1 MTILSVYRAPFEV
14 TPQVAWLPD
23 GLTLAEL
30 AQRMPGLPAD
40 FAARGVICVNGRAVA
55 RRAWDMIRPKAR
67 HNGVAVEVT
76 FHAPPQGGEDGGK
89 SVLALVASIAL
100 TAFTGGI
107 AGGSMAG
114 WLGQSFAAKTFG
126 AYALATGVQLI
137 GSLALASLSAPPVA
151 KSSARVRNE
160 GSASAQGNT
169 LEPNGPIPLVIGE
182 RKVFPPLACEPLTYF
197 DGPDE
202 IVEAVFCLAGP
213 HRISDIRVGAAAIA
227 DLGVEYETREGWPG
241 DPRLT
246 LTRRQSRTVQVQSE
260 LRGHVVDDTDG
271 RALAES
277 TGNVTDDLPQP
288 YIAVTRAAPDRHWL
302 HLTFPQGLHYQ
313 GSDTVRMRVPVRL
326 QIRSVGD
333 ADWINLPELHFQA
346 ANIRQLRATIEL
358 VWTDRAATPSAART
372 EGWVE
377 ARRASPGQTEAPV
390 TADWVAD
397 SAFGAAGDAYLS
409 ANNLGSTGV
418 LGVEC
423 DRYTARI
430 LLDPADFPPAT
441 YELRIIRGAAF
452 RTSDYDPASYT
463 VDGDVW
469 DFWGYQGSAPGQI
482 VQSRDGISDAL
493 YLMRSVSVWDDHP
506 VQTDEVALIAIRARN
521 RALENVSCIAGRWVR
536 DWDGTGWNDWVVTSN
551 PAPHLH
557 DIYHGAQN
565 ANPVPLASIDDA
577 ALLVWRAD
585 DHSVNMIAEGLSV
598 AELANIV
605 AGAGYA
611 RPYMSEVYG
620 VARDYD
626 RSAEAP
632 VQIFTPRNSSGFS
645 WSKAFAALPDGL
657 RVSFADSALEYET
670 RQITVAQ
677 AGLIGPPRLLE
688 QVTYEG
694 PVTEAE
700 VRDRATYDLET
711 GRRRN
716 TFYSLEAPAQAVVA
730 RRGDLVAVQHDMISQ
745 WHGAGIVVDLTF
757 DGAGDVTHITLDCD
771 VQISA
776 EPDLLSVPDLLAVS
790 DMLTLGQSS
799 GAIVRGPSG
808 PSAVLPLANA
818 TGTTNV
824 LELVTPI
831 SAASIY
837 EGALVSVVLSAAE
850 ILRLIVFSVDP
861 LDDYQARLTLV
872 DEAPEL
878 WT

>member
-1 MTILSVYRAPFEV
+1 MTILSVYRPPFEL
-14 TPQVAWLPD
+14 TPQVAWLPE

-30 AQRMPGLPAD
+30 AARMPGLPSD
-40 FAARGVICVNGRAVA
+40 FGARGVICVNGRAVE
-55 RRAWDMIRPKAR
+55 RRAWAMIRPKAR

-76 FHAPPQGGEDGGK
+76 FHAPPQGGEDTGK

-107 AGGSMAG
+107 AGGSMASL
-114 WLGQSFAAKTFG
+114 LGKSFAAKTFG

-151 KSSARVRNE
+151 KPAARLRNE
-160 GSASAQGNT
+160 GAASAQGNT

-202 IVEAVFCLAGP
+202 VVEAVFCLAGP
-213 HRISDIRVGAAAIA
+213 HRLTDIRVGAAAIA

-246 LTRRQSRTVQVQSE
+246 LARRQSRTVQVQAE
-260 LRGHVVDDTDG
+260 LRGHIVDDADG
-271 RALAES
+271 RALAQS
-277 TGNVTDDLPQP
+277 TGNIADDLPQP

-302 HLTFPQGLHYQ
+302 HLTFPQGLHEK
-313 GSDTVRMRVPVRL
+313 GSETVRLRVPIRL
-326 QIRSVGD
+326 QMRAVGD
-333 ADWINLPELHFQA
+333 VDWINLPELHFQA

-358 VWTDRAATPSAART
+358 LWTDRAATPSAARA

-377 ARRASPGQTEAPV
+377 ARRASPGQTATPV
-390 TADWVAD
+390 GADWAAD
-397 SAFGAAGDAYLS
+397 AAFGSTGAEYMS
-409 ANNLGSTGV
+409 SNNLGSAGV

-441 YELRIIRGAAF
+441 YELRITRGAAF
-452 RTSDYDPASYT
+452 AAADYDPAAYT

-469 DFWGYQGSAPGQI
+469 DFWGYQGTPGQI
-482 VQSRDGISDAL
+482 VRSRDGVSDAL
-493 YLMRSVSVWDDHP
+493 YLLRSVSVWDDHP

-521 RALENVSCIAGRWVR
+521 RALENVSCVAGRWVR
-536 DWDGTGWNDWVVTSN
+536 DWDGAGWNSWVVTSN
-551 PAPHLH
+551 PAPHLR
-557 DIYHGAQN
+557 DIYLGALN
-565 ANPVPLASIDDA
+565 ANPVPLGAIDDA
-577 ALLVWRAD
+577 SLLAWRAD
-585 DHSVNMIAEGLSV
+585 GHQVNAIAEDLSV
-598 AELANIV
+598 AELAGIV

-632 VQIFTPRNSSGFS
+632 VQIFTPRNSSAFS
-645 WSKAFAALPDGL
+645 WSKGFAALPDGL
-657 RVSFADSALEYET
+657 RVSFRDAAQDYET
-670 RQITVAQ
+670 RQITVAR

-688 QVTYEG
+688 QVSYDG
-694 PVTEAE
+694 LVTEAE
-700 VRDRATYDLET
+700 VRARAEYDLET
-711 GRRRN
+711 ARLRS
-716 TFYSLEAPAQAVVA
+716 TFYSLEAPVQAVVA
-730 RRGDLVAVQHDMISQ
+730 RRGDLVAVQHDMISE
-745 WHGAGIVVDLTF
+745 WHGAGIVLDVTF
-757 DGAGDVTHITLDCD
+757 DGSGDVTHITLDSE

-776 EPDLLSVPDLLAVS
+776 EPDLLDVPDLLAVA
-790 DMLTLGQSS
+790 DMLTLGLSS

-808 PSAVLPLANA
+808 PSAVLPLANTGGA
-818 TGTTNV
+818 TNL

-831 SAASIY
+831 PASSIY

-878 WT
+878 LT